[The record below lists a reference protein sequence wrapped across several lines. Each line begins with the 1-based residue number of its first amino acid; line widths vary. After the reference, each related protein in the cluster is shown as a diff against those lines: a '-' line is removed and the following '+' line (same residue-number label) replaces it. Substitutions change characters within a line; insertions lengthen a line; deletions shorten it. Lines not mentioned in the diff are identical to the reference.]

1 METREELLKKWRQD
15 YVRADELSI
24 RLKSI
29 FDAFERGEKLPPNT
43 MGVIRD
49 YENASGSCGV
59 IARRLTLLEI

>member
-1 METREELLKKWRQD
+1 VETREELLEKWRKD
-15 YVRADELSI
+15 CAKADELSI

-29 FDAFERGEKLPPNT
+29 FDAFERGEKLPTNT
-43 MGVIRD
+43 IGMVRD

>member
-1 METREELLKKWRQD
+1 METKQDLLKQWRKD
-15 YVRADELSI
+15 CAKADELST

-43 MGVIRD
+43 MGIVRE

-59 IARRLTLLEI
+59 IARRLTFLEI